1 MYKVNM
7 LIQDINDIKFLISNI
22 ILSQKK
28 EFSTEDILNEIEKFK
43 IEGINKSYQVKAV
56 IVNLRDS
63 GLISER
69 YPKYLVC

>member
-43 IEGINKSYQVKAV
+43 IEGINKSHQVKAV